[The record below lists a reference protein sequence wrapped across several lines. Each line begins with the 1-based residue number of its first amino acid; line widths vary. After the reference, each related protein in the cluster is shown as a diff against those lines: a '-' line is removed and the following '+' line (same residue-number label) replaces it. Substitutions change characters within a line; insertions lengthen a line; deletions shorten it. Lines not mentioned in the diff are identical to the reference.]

1 MSWFELGRATV
12 CVMLVYSWVL
22 SVILYF
28 AADGMPYT
36 FNLAGMKTPPP
47 RLLAWAALGL
57 VVQIGLCWA
66 FYRTNHW
73 LPELGILLNL
83 YLIRVIHKNTWDS
96 DVVVELGRY
105 VPFATALAWHLLG
118 RALAPTSDPTL
129 ADRFGWEAAA
139 GALAASMALNGV
151 TKFTMGG
158 TAWFTTNGMA
168 LMLAERS
175 FFGPSWLRRLR
186 LYLATLPRFSTALGM
201 LGIVLETASLLYA
214 VPSLRAVITVGILA
228 TVIGIEVLFGYFEPE
243 WTLVYP
249 AIAVITLAA

>member
-105 VPFATALAWHLLG
+105 GPFAVSRRVTFAPPMRASATARSRYA
-118 RALAPTSDPTL
+118 RSSAVISSANISFKPSPN
-129 ADRFGWEAAA
+129 RC
-139 GALAASMALNGV
+139 GALRWSGRV
-151 TKFTMGG
+151 T
-158 TAWFTTNGMA
+158 TAPQKP
-168 LMLAERS
+168 AE
-175 FFGPSWLRRLR
+175 
-186 LYLATLPRFSTALGM
+186 PRGR
-201 LGIVLETASLLYA
+201 
-214 VPSLRAVITVGILA
+214 P
-228 TVIGIEVLFGYFEPE
+228 
-243 WTLVYP
+243 
-249 AIAVITLAA
+249 